1 MKEVVKLGLFSSQP
15 GVFFPHGSSE
25 CDRPLG
31 EGKAIERRKRLV
43 VEKIM
48 EGKEAGK

>member
-1 MKEVVKLGLFSSQP
+1 MKEVIKLGLFSSQP
-15 GVFFPHGSSE
+15 GVFPHGSSE